1 MPLMPT
7 QSTELRTTD
16 QEECYY
22 KTDGKEKNQNNRRTS
37 APDISM
43 SGSKSMEFELDDN
56 AMLKAQN
63 MFIEIESPTGE
74 NPKMT
79 FAITPQNYA

>member
-1 MPLMPT
+1 
-7 QSTELRTTD
+7 
-16 QEECYY
+16 
-22 KTDGKEKNQNNRRTS
+22 
-37 APDISM
+37 
-43 SGSKSMEFELDDN
+43 MEFELDDN

-79 FAITPQNYA
+79 FAITP